1 MSQSITLLSIA
12 DKILSTIMLDSL
24 LAKAALDHLHENQC
38 EFRVNHSRTDMVF
51 ILRMIYKKFQDKK
64 ELFIT
69 FATFTKVWLSK
80 HIKSLDNPKIVC
92 FTTKIPWYVY
102 SV

>member
-12 DKILSTIMLDSL
+12 DKILSTIMLDSV
-24 LAKAALDHLHENQC
+24 LAKAALDQLHENQF

-51 ILRMIYKKFQDKK
+51 ILRMIYRKFQDKK
-64 ELFIT
+64 KLFG
-69 FATFTKVWLSK
+69 TFTKVWLSK
-80 HIKSLDNPKIVC
+80 HIKSLDNPKKVYI
-92 FTTKIPWYVY
+92 TTKIPWYVY